1 MCLCDPNFCLG
12 SIHSYL
18 HTEKNF
24 HSRLSMVVGW
34 GGTFSGFFP
43 LMSHLQ
49 FLWSGVTFIIK
60 KTMHI
65 WQLCA
70 EEWGDL
76 PKVDSMWG
84 TEALTPDAQVP
95 TTPAHSLSQSPS
107 PKGAQKLPENTTCR
121 PLLGTQGIGSTGF
134 RARPKPGK
142 WWSLSSP
149 TSKGCSVR
157 ASTSL
162 TTCPEKEISEGICN
176 LWKTPSS
183 PWMVSRPGI
192 PSATP
197 KTAPGTPYAG
207 KPHKAVWQRVFPV
220 GWEHRGGRAGA
231 LHGFKMYISLYLK
244 MLLIYFSIHYLLW
257 SPESSEVR
265 IIMMIIPILQRKQLR
280 LRRVNHWPDHTAK
293 SYEREW
299 EVGAALG
306 LILCI
311 CDTAFCLLGKH
322 LPSLSPWKQV
332 ALAPDW
338 PWPRA
343 LWGFL
348 HSLGLA
354 QGHRERQ
361 RKILGQDAWAG
372 FQRPAKAKVSSP
384 GSGTRRTILWAS
396 HCISEA
402 PHWLRQTSIT
412 AGRGMMLSSWSHI
425 YCRGPWGYLT
435 VK

>member
-293 SYEREW
+293 SYESMRGW
-299 EVGAALG
+299 GSFGFNSLH
-306 LILCI
+306 LRH
-311 CDTAFCLLGKH
+311 CLLSPGKTPTQPQPMEASCPCSR
-322 LPSLSPWKQV
+322 L
-332 ALAPDW
+332 ALTKGIVGFSAQSW
-338 PWPRA
+338 TCPR
-343 LWGFL
+343 
-348 HSLGLA
+348 S
-354 QGHRERQ
+354 QRETTE
-361 RKILGQDAWAG
+361 DTWAG
-372 FQRPAKAKVSSP
+372 CMSWF
-384 GSGTRRTILWAS
+384 
-396 HCISEA
+396 SE
-402 PHWLRQTSIT
+402 TSQ
-412 AGRGMMLSSWSHI
+412 S
-425 YCRGPWGYLT
+425 
-435 VK
+435 